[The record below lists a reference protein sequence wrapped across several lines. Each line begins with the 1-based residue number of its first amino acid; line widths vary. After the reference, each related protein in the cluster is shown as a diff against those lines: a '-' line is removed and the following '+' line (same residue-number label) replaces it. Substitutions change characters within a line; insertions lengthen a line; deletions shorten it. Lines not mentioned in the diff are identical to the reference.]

1 MNYNSIM
8 NIGQTLY
15 RVGVWDF
22 DGQFEVEE
30 LEIYSVEF
38 YNNETYY
45 KSYPFSDLVDNTIC
59 EEKHIA
65 TGEKKSFYTLSLFNF
80 KIPLYFNFLFC
91 YNRRVKSTIMC
102 ILVEFN
108 F

>member
-22 DGQFEVEE
+22 DGQFEVEK

-45 KSYPFSDLVDNTIC
+45 KSYPFLDLVNNTIC
-59 EEKHIA
+59 EEKHIDNEQLFENYRIFSSK
-65 TGEKKSFYTLSLFNF
+65 EKAK
-80 KIPLYFNFLFC
+80 
-91 YNRRVKSTIMC
+91 
-102 ILVEFN
+102 EFSEELKKEYEMDR
-108 F
+108 